1 MTVPRGERP
10 LDDSDDDL
18 LVRFAAEL
26 RLLRQKAGSPTYRE
40 LARRAHFS
48 SSTLAEAA
56 GGKKLPSLQVTLAYV
71 RACDADTDEWTARWQ
86 ETADALAA
94 DREPVPD
101 TDDGTCPY
109 VGLAA
114 FQPADAARFHGRE
127 RLTEDLVARVREHR
141 FVAVFGASGSGK
153 SSLLRAG
160 VVPAM
165 ADPVL
170 LLTPGPRPLEE
181 CAVRLA
187 AVTGRSAAELATE
200 LAGEPRALHLA
211 VLQALVDQPGDLVL
225 IVDQFEEIFTLC
237 ADEGERARFVELIV
251 TAAQAA
257 NSRTRVVVGIRADFY
272 ARCSEDPTLVAA
284 LRDTQFLVGPMAT
297 DELRRAISQPAV
309 DAGCTV
315 DGALLARVIADA
327 AGQDNVLPLVSHAMR
342 ETWQRRRGNALS
354 LAGYESSGG
363 IRHALARTAEQTYA
377 AFDPA
382 RRRIA
387 RSVFLRLVAIGD
399 GTEDTKRRVTR
410 DELGTGPDADAVLE
424 TLARARL
431 LTLAAGSVEITH
443 EALLAEWPRLRGWLD
458 EDRAGLFVQ
467 QQLLESA
474 TGWDRAQRDPS
485 LLFRGSRL
493 LAATEWAGRDEH
505 DTQLGERARDFLAA
519 SVRLEQRGVR
529 LRRAVL
535 ATLAVLVL
543 LAGGGA
549 VVAFQQRATAQSERD
564 RAMAGQLLAEAGQL
578 AATDSSLAAQLDL
591 VAYRRLPSRD
601 AATSLLATGDVPL
614 ATPLTGHTGPV
625 YAVAYRRDGRLL
637 ATGGGDD
644 TIRLWSTADPVRPK
658 EIGAPLR
665 AHRDWVYW
673 LAFSP
678 DGHTLASASR
688 DGTARLWDVTDPAHA
703 RPLGQP
709 LTGHT
714 GYVFS
719 VSFSGDGRTLA
730 TASFDHTVRLWNV
743 ADPAHATPIGG
754 PLVGHTDSVAS
765 ATVSPDGRTVA
776 SAGHDHV
783 VRLWNVA
790 RHAMWGPAAVLPADD
805 TVYAVAFS
813 PDSRTAATVGADRAV
828 HLWDVHDP
836 AHPAPIGTP
845 LLGHTDVLLAVAFSA
860 DGHRLATAGADH
872 TVRLWDVT
880 DPAHAAPAGPPLV
893 GHTGIVNWVA
903 FGPANTLASASD
915 DHTVRVWSLP
925 GTELTGHTD
934 AVDAVAFAPDGA
946 TLATAGAD
954 ATVRLWNLRDPDR
967 PAPWGAPL
975 SGGGLRLAYRGDL
988 LASAGADATV
998 RLWNVHDPAR
1008 PVPVATVPGAG
1019 QDLALALSPH
1029 GTVLVTDAP
1038 DFGLRLWDLRDPASP
1053 RALGRPLTGHI
1064 SDVQWAGFSP
1074 DGHTLASVSLDDK
1087 VRLWDVRDP
1096 AHPRALPPIVTGD
1109 TVGLLW
1115 GAFSPSGAVLAIAGG
1130 GQAIRLWDVRDPA
1143 HPRALGRPL
1152 TGHTGPVQW
1161 TGFSP
1166 DGRTLASAS
1175 ADNTVRLWNVT
1186 DPTHPAPAG
1195 APFAAGH
1202 TSPVNA
1208 AAFNPSGMLLA
1219 TGGAD
1224 HIVELSPTDVS
1235 RAAHRIC
1242 TTTRGVLTPD
1252 LWSQYVPDTPYAP
1265 PCA

>member
-1 MTVPRGERP
+1 VPRGERP
-10 LDDSDDDL
+10 LDDSDDV

-40 LARRAHFS
+40 LAQRAHFS

-56 GGKKLPSLQVTLAYV
+56 AGRKLPSLPVTLAYV
-71 RACDADTDEWTARWQ
+71 RACDADDDEWAARWH
-86 ETADALAA
+86 ETAAELATA
-94 DREPVPD
+94 REPVPD
-101 TDDGTCPY
+101 SDDGTCPY

-114 FQPADAARFHGRE
+114 FQPEDAARFHGRE
-127 RLTEDLVARVREHR
+127 RLTDELVARVRAHR
-141 FVAVFGASGSGK
+141 FVGVFGASGSGK

-187 AVTGRSAAELATE
+187 SCTGRSAVDLRAELA
-200 LAGEPRALHLA
+200 ADPRALHLA
-211 VLQALVDQPGDLVL
+211 VLQALAGRPPEDDLVL
-225 IVDQFEEIFTLC
+225 VVDQFEEIFTLC
-237 ADEGERARFVELIV
+237 EDERERARFVELVV

-257 NSRTRVVVGIRADFY
+257 NSRTRVVLGVRADFY
-272 ARCSEDPTLVAA
+272 ARCSEDPRLVAA
-284 LRDTQFLVGPMAT
+284 LRDAQFLVGPMAT

-309 DAGCTV
+309 DAGRTV

-377 AFDPA
+377 AFGAD
-382 RRRIA
+382 RGRIA

-399 GTEDTKRRVTR
+399 GTVDTKRRVTR
-410 DELGTGPDADAVLE
+410 DELGTGPDVDAVVE

-431 LTLAAGSVEITH
+431 LTLATGTVEITH
-443 EALLAEWPRLRGWLD
+443 EALLSAWPRLRGWLD

-474 TGWDRAQRDPS
+474 TVWDREHRDPS
-485 LLFRGSRL
+485 LLFRGGRL
-493 LAATEWAGRDEH
+493 LAAAEWAGRDEH
-505 DTQLGERARDFLAA
+505 DTLLGERARDFLAA
-519 SVRLEQRGVR
+519 SVRFEQRGVR

-535 ATLAVLVL
+535 AVLAVLVL

-549 VVAFQQRATAQSERD
+549 VVAYQQRAAAQQERD
-564 RAMAGQLLAEAGQL
+564 RAVAGRLLAEAGQL

-601 AATSLLATGDVPL
+601 AATSLLATGDIPL
-614 ATPLTGHTGPV
+614 STPLTRHTGPV
-625 YAVAYRRDGRLL
+625 YAVAYRPDGRLL

-644 TIRLWSTADPVRPK
+644 TIQLWRTANPARPTPA
-658 EIGAPLR
+658 GPPLK

-688 DGTARLWDVTDPAHA
+688 DGTARLWDVRDPGHPRA
-703 RPLGQP
+703 LGRP
-709 LTGHT
+709 LTGHH

-730 TASFDHTVRLWNV
+730 TASYDHTVRLWNV

-754 PLVGHTDSVAS
+754 PLTGHTDSVAS
-765 ATVSPDGRTVA
+765 AAVSPDGRTVA

-790 RHAMWGPAAVLPADD
+790 RHAMWGPDAVLPHDD

-813 PDSRTAATVGADRAV
+813 PDSRTAATVGNDRAV

-836 AHPAPIGTP
+836 AHPVPIGTP
-845 LLGHTDVLLAVAFSA
+845 LPGHTDTLLAVAFSP

-903 FGPANTLASASD
+903 FGPGNTLASASD
-915 DHTVRVWSLP
+915 DHTVRIWSLP
-925 GTELTGHTD
+925 TTAVTGHTD
-934 AVDAVAFAPDGA
+934 AVDAVAFAPDGH

-954 ATVRLWNLRDPDR
+954 R
-967 PAPWGAPL
+967 
-975 SGGGLRLAYRGDL
+975 
-988 LASAGADATV
+988 TV
-998 RLWNVHDPAR
+998 RLWNVRDPGHPVPWGAPLTLTDAVTRLAYRGHLLVTANSTVRLWDVRDPAH
-1008 PVPVATVPGAG
+1008 PAALATVPGAG
-1019 QDLALALSPH
+1019 QNLGLTLSPQ
-1029 GTVLVTDAP
+1029 GTVMVTDAP
-1038 DFGLRLWDLRDPASP
+1038 GFGLRLWDVRDPARP
-1053 RALGRPLTGHI
+1053 AVLGRPLTGHI
-1064 SDVQWAGFSP
+1064 SAVQWAGFSP
-1074 DGHTLASVSLDDK
+1074 DGHTLASVSSDDK
-1087 VRLWDVRDP
+1087 VRLWDVREP
-1096 AHPRALPPIVTGD
+1096 AHPRALPPVVTGD

-1143 HPRALGRPL
+1143 HPRALARPL

-1161 TGFSP
+1161 VGFSP
-1166 DGRTLASAS
+1166 DGNTLASAG
-1175 ADNTVRLWNVT
+1175 ADNTMRLWDVV
-1186 DPTHPAPAG
+1186 DPSHPGPAG
-1195 APFAAGH
+1195 APFSAGH

-1208 AAFNPSGMLLA
+1208 AAFNPSGTLLA
-1219 TGGAD
+1219 SGGGD
-1224 HIVELSPTDVS
+1224 HVVELSPTDVT

-1242 TTTRGVLTPD
+1242 TATHGVLTPD
-1252 LWSQYVPDTPYAP
+1252 LWTQYVPDIPYSP
-1265 PCA
+1265 PCR